1 MKFLPLLTLF
11 LSALGSLTPVCALA
25 EGNPAGKS
33 ARAAVELRIVVPAVV
48 RVKAMAQPERIALED
63 RHIAQ
68 GYIDLDDA
76 SSLLLTSNS
85 GRGYHLAVAFDA
97 GILDRVRVR
106 IAGHQLDASEGSGGL
121 DVRAERLVD
130 APVHASYRLYLK
142 PGVHPGSY
150 RWPVALAFSTR
161 ATA

>member
-1 MKFLPLLTLF
+1 MKLLPVVTLF
-11 LSALGSLTPVCALA
+11 LSALGMLAPVCASA
-25 EGNPAGKS
+25 QGNPAGKS
-33 ARAAVELRIVVPAVV
+33 ARAGVELRITVPAIV
-48 RVKAMAQPERIALED
+48 RVKALAQPERIALEEK
-63 RHIAQ
+63 HITQ

-85 GRGYHLAVAFDA
+85 ARGYHLAVAFDA
-97 GILDRVRVR
+97 GILDRVLVR
-106 IAGHQLDASEGSGGL
+106 IADQQLDASDGSGSV

-142 PGVHPGSY
+142 PGVRSGSY